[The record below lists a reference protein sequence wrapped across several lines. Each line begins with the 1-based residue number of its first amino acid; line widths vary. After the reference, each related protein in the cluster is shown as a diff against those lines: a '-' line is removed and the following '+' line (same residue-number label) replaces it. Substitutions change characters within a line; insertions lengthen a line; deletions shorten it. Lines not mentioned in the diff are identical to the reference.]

1 MKIKAACL
9 VTVERMYV
17 QLGLMI
23 KMNLEFISIVIESW
37 LFILEDLIPNP
48 ERCQY
53 FGVVPIVSMGKNQ
66 RLYC

>member
-1 MKIKAACL
+1 MFGDSR
-9 VTVERMYV
+9 TYV

-48 ERCQY
+48 ETCQY

-66 RLYC
+66 RPYC